1 MGVYVTN
8 LKMNNNRFQLLPA
21 IQSFN
26 IHFLTDNT
34 LINGTRLPDVNNQ
47 GEIKKNERI
56 QDKTR
61 TPAAFSDAFVFHF
74 NKTVNVLR
82 SIIDESNK

>member
-47 GEIKKNERI
+47 GEIKKNERL
-56 QDKTR
+56 QDKDA
-61 TPAAFSDAFVFHF
+61 AAFSDVFFFHF

-82 SIIDESNK
+82 SIIGESNK